1 MANHTLDTNAGAA
14 PGKTPG
20 AAPPLVDANT
30 LALERTSMANE
41 RTGLAL
47 ERTLEAWIRTA
58 LSMISFGFTLGK
70 LVHSTEG
77 GRVAGIFGERT
88 WSVSGLAYFLV
99 ITGVAALAG
108 ATLQHWFR
116 VRELHKK
123 GLRRQF
129 DLALLVAII
138 VCVAGAFAFTA
149 LVLDL

>member
-1 MANHTLDTNAGAA
+1 MANDTSELHAGAA
-14 PGKTPG
+14 SGKTPE
-20 AAPPLVDANT
+20 AAPALVDANT
-30 LALERTSMANE
+30 LALERTSLGIE

-70 LVHSTEG
+70 LVHTTEG
-77 GRVAGIFGERT
+77 GRVTGLFGERT

-99 ITGVAALAG
+99 ITGVVALAC
-108 ATLQHWFR
+108 ATLQHWLR
-116 VRELHKK
+116 VRDLRKK

-129 DLALLVAII
+129 DLALGVAII
-138 VCVAGAFAFTA
+138 VCVAGGFAFTA